1 MRNRKI
7 NTHENRCKES
17 RERERIS
24 STNRNIKIEKHKDV
38 ESQKIKAS
46 TNRLRQCGRMD
57 NTYQTP
63 KIKTKAQNHKHK
75 VVVSSV
81 DLYC

>member
-24 STNRNIKIEKHKDV
+24 STNRNIKIEKHKDAK
-38 ESQKIKAS
+38 SQKIQKLQEIDLDS
-46 TNRLRQCGRMD
+46 
-57 NTYQTP
+57 
-63 KIKTKAQNHKHK
+63 
-75 VVVSSV
+75 VVERIIPI
-81 DLYC
+81 